1 MKKEKKNRSNLQEKK
16 PMLTGI
22 IHKDKKKVTPC
33 RCPHCDAIFLYHGD
47 ISPDF
52 VPCPNCNVSYL
63 WKFWTISPIKYK
75 FLRYWRMRDGEA

>member
-1 MKKEKKNRSNLQEKK
+1 MKKQKKNRSNLSEEE
-16 PMLTGI
+16 MTGI
-22 IHKDKKKVTPC
+22 IRKDKKKITPC

-47 ISPDF
+47 ISPDL

-75 FLRYWRMRDGEA
+75 FLRYWRMRDGKA